1 MLGKDDL
8 SVVKAAAEC
17 VSAIASI
24 EIPLKMWDDIIPLLQ
39 SNSNSDNFMVR
50 LASIQTLG

>member
-1 MLGKDDL
+1 MRNNIKEALLSMLGKDDL

-24 EIPLKMWDDIIPLLQ
+24 EIPLKMWDDIIPLL
-39 SNSNSDNFMVR
+39 
-50 LASIQTLG
+50 